1 MTAIDI
7 MIIGSG
13 NWCKQVDN
21 KYNTDAPNPIV
32 KEGSIIRVDG
42 RTLKVVGVDVTH
54 KIRCNYCDLNNENS
68 YCLVSNYG
76 NDDAKEVRCILDGPL
91 AFKDMDK
98 VMEDL

>member
-1 MTAIDI
+1 MMVIDI
-7 MIIGSG
+7 MIISSG
-13 NWCKQVDN
+13 NWCRQVDN

-42 RTLKVVGVDVTH
+42 RTLKVVGVDVMD
-54 KIRCNYCDLNNENS
+54 KIRCNYCDLNND
-68 YCLVSNYG
+68 YCLVSNVG
-76 NDDAKEVRCILDGPL
+76 NDNAIEVRCILDGPM